1 MVLRCLILDG
11 QMMFG
16 QLLCTVLAPIN
27 DLAVLGI
34 ARTCREGLELC
45 RAHRPDLLILDPILP
60 DGSGCSVVHGA
71 LEANPHCRFLVV
83 SAMASSFVC
92 PPELQSHLLDVIDKT
107 ETFELLTAALTRG
120 IHDSSTGQKPLQPVS
135 CDPLNRLTT
144 RQQEVF
150 RLIGRGAATKEIA
163 RRLGLERTTVES
175 HRKEISRR
183 LGVSGAELVRL
194 AALQVDPWPE
204 SGG

>member
-27 DLAVLGI
+27 NLTVLGI
-34 ARTCREGLELC
+34 ARTCGEGLALC
-45 RAHRPDLLILDPILP
+45 RTHRPDLLILDPVLP
-60 DGSGCSVVHGA
+60 DGSGCSVAQEA
-71 LEANPHCRFLVV
+71 LEANPHCRILVLTAAA
-83 SAMASSFVC
+83 SAFVC
-92 PPELQSHLLDVIDKT
+92 PAELQPHVLAVIDKT
-107 ETFELLTAALTRG
+107 ETFERLTAALMRG
-120 IHDSSTGQKPLQPVS
+120 FADSSVDPTTQRPAS
-135 CDPLNRLTT
+135 CEPLNRLTS

-163 RRLGLERTTVES
+163 RLLGLERTTVES

-194 AALQVDPWPE
+194 AALQVCHWP
-204 SGG
+204 GGGG